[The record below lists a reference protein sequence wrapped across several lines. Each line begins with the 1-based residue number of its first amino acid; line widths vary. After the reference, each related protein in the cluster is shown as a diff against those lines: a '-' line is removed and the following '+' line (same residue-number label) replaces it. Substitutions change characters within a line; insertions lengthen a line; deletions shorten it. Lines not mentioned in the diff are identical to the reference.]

1 MYSAGET
8 TTTRGHSACLF
19 RVMTHSGRPNML
31 LDRRS
36 FVRASAIAAGT
47 ALLAPASLA
56 RAAGRVRQPAKD
68 AATAAAKP
76 LLEWKELTKDAKGNT
91 VWAVIG
97 GGGNTLVLD
106 YEGTQ
111 EVPRTEDRRGRG
123 GSIDA
128 PNDRSIFRA
137 ALVVDTKMTGY
148 GRIIRRGIDSR
159 GMRVA
164 SLINTHHHYD
174 HTGGNDA
181 FIGGDVSSVA
191 HPKALAR
198 IIGNVDRYS
207 NGATGA
213 LRDFEKINTDEARA
227 AAADAKTLI
236 SKMAELSNDNIAA
249 LFSPQYSVDDAKS
262 SYGKVTVTLTHVGAG
277 HTDNDLLVFLPE
289 LDVLHTGD
297 LLFNKVWPYIDRAG
311 GCDTKGWITSLERA
325 FNMCSKKTIVIP
337 GHGDIT
343 DRDAITRQIAF
354 FKDLRERAAKAVAAG
369 TARDEFLKLDPP
381 EYKDFAA
388 ADWIKPITL
397 GGLWDEAKGVPIA

>member
-1 MYSAGET
+1 
-8 TTTRGHSACLF
+8 
-19 RVMTHSGRPNML
+19 ML

-36 FVRASAIAAGT
+36 FVRASALAAGT
-47 ALLAPASLA
+47 ALLAPVSLA

-76 LLEWKELTKDAKGNT
+76 LLEWKELTKDSKGNT

-97 GGGNTLVLD
+97 GGGNTMVLD
-106 YEGTQ
+106 FESTEYKPALTETTDD
-111 EVPRTEDRRGRG
+111 PRSGLSGGRRGGRG
-123 GSIDA
+123 EP
-128 PNDRSIFRA
+128 PNAGENVTVRA

-148 GRIIRRGIDSR
+148 GSVLRRGIEAR
-159 GMRVA
+159 GMRVFR
-164 SLINTHHHYD
+164 LINTHHHYD
-174 HTGGNDA
+174 HTGGNNA
-181 FIGGDVSSVA
+181 FVSDQFRMTYA
-191 HPKALAR
+191 HPKAIAR
-198 IIGNVDRYS
+198 ILSNVPRYQS
-207 NGATGA
+207 GAA
-213 LRDFEKINTDEARA
+213 DAVRDFKKVESDEARA
-227 AAADAKTLI
+227 AVKDAEALI
-236 SKMAELSNDNIAA
+236 KQLDDLSNDDIAN
-249 LFSPQYSVDDAKS
+249 LFAPAQSTNESLTRVLDGNYAISDEYRAFP
-262 SYGKVTVTLTHVGAG
+262 TVTTTHVGAG

-343 DRDAITRQIAF
+343 DREAITRQIAF
-354 FKDLRERAAKAVAAG
+354 FRDLRERAAKAVAAG